1 MIYVPVYNTKI
12 KPLRNAVV
20 KAGAKIGSKAATATV
35 AQKATVGIITV
46 ATAGAIGGGAYLSAH
61 KPNVESKQPA
71 KPAIT
76 QKVEEKKPEEKVEET
91 KPEETKPE
99 EQVEETK
106 PEENT
111 TTDNPSDPS
120 PAAHDHI
127 TPDTPAPENRGGGS
141 TEEPSQPSEPA
152 RHWGIVK
159 YGTPAHVETR
169 HLGTRYWAIVRNPDG
184 IQQPSVSY
192 GADARYASLAAAQAG
207 ETAKYGA
214 GTTVT
219 EGTSEEVT
227 EPYDVPA
234 TPDEYGWI
242 YD

>member
-1 MIYVPVYNTKI
+1 MRIHTVF
-12 KPLRNAVV
+12 KPLRNVV
-20 KAGAKIGSKAATATV
+20 AKAGTKIGTKAAAATV
-35 AQKATVGIITV
+35 AQKVTAGVVTV
-46 ATAGAIGGGAYLSAH
+46 ATAGAIGGGAYLSTH

-71 KPAIT
+71 KPAIE
-76 QKVEEKKPEEKVEET
+76 QKVDDKKPEET
-91 KPEETKPE
+91 KPEETKP
-99 EQVEETK
+99 EETK

-111 TTDNPSDPS
+111 TTDNPNDPS

-127 TPDTPAPENRGGGS
+127 TPDTPTPEQRSGGS
-141 TEEPSQPSEPA
+141 TEQPSEPSQPSEPA

-184 IQQPSVSY
+184 VQQPSVSY
-192 GADARYASLAAAQAG
+192 GADARYPSLAAAQAG

-214 GTTVT
+214 GTTVV

>member
-1 MIYVPVYNTKI
+1 MRIHTVF

-20 KAGAKIGSKAATATV
+20 KAGTKIGSKAAAATV
-35 AQKATVGIITV
+35 AQKVTAGVVTV
-46 ATAGAIGGGAYLSAH
+46 ATAGAIGGGAYLSTH
-61 KPNVESKQPA
+61 KPSVESKQPA

-76 QKVEEKKPEEKVEET
+76 QKAEET

-99 EQVEETK
+99 E
-106 PEENT
+106 NT
-111 TTDNPSDPS
+111 ATDNPSDPS

-127 TPDTPAPENRGGGS
+127 TPDTPTPEQRSGGS
-141 TEEPSQPSEPA
+141 TEQPSQPSQPSQPFEPA

-169 HLGTRYWAIVRNPDG
+169 HLGTRYWAIVHNPDG

>member
-1 MIYVPVYNTKI
+1 MRIHTVF
-12 KPLRNAVV
+12 KPLRNVIV
-20 KAGAKIGSKAATATV
+20 KAGTKIGAKAAAATV

-46 ATAGAIGGGAYLSAH
+46 ATAGAIGGGAYLSTH

-71 KPAIT
+71 KPAIE
-76 QKVEEKKPEEKVEET
+76 QKVDDKKPEEKAEET

-127 TPDTPAPENRGGGS
+127 TPDTPTPEQRSGGS
-141 TEEPSQPSEPA
+141 TEQPSEPSQPSEPA

-169 HLGTRYWAIVRNPDG
+169 HLGTRYWAIVHNPDG

>member
-1 MIYVPVYNTKI
+1 MRIHTVF
-12 KPLRNAVV
+12 KPLRNAVA
-20 KAGAKIGSKAATATV
+20 KAGTKIGAKAAAATV

-46 ATAGAIGGGAYLSAH
+46 ATAGAIGGGAYLSTH

-71 KPAIT
+71 KPTIE
-76 QKVEEKKPEEKVEET
+76 QKVDDKKPEET

-99 EQVEETK
+99 EQA
-106 PEENT
+106 

-184 IQQPSVSY
+184 VQQPSVSY

-214 GTTVT
+214 GTTVV

>member
-1 MIYVPVYNTKI
+1 MGRIHTVF

-20 KAGAKIGSKAATATV
+20 KAGTKIGSKAAAATV
-35 AQKATVGIITV
+35 AQKVTVGVVTV
-46 ATAGAIGGGAYLSAH
+46 ATAGAIGGGAYLSTH

-71 KPAIT
+71 KPAIE
-76 QKVEEKKPEEKVEET
+76 QKVEET

-127 TPDTPAPENRGGGS
+127 TPDTPAPEHRGGGS
-141 TEEPSQPSEPA
+141 TEEPSQPSEPS
-152 RHWGIVK
+152 RHWGVVK
-159 YGTPAHVETR
+159 AGTPAHVETR
-169 HLGTRYWAIVRNPDG
+169 HLGTRYFLNVYNPDG
-184 IQQPSVSY
+184 VQQGTVTY
-192 GADARYASLAAAQAG
+192 GADARYASRAAAQAG

-214 GTTVT
+214 GTTFMDS
-219 EGTSEEVT
+219 GSEEVT

>member
-1 MIYVPVYNTKI
+1 MRIHTVF
-12 KPLRNAVV
+12 KPLRNAVA
-20 KAGAKIGSKAATATV
+20 KAGTKIGTKAAAATV
-35 AQKATVGIITV
+35 AQKVTAGVVTV
-46 ATAGAIGGGAYLSAH
+46 ATAGAIGGGAYLSTH

-71 KPAIT
+71 KPAIE
-76 QKVEEKKPEEKVEET
+76 QKVDDKKPEET

-99 EQVEETK
+99 ETKPEETK

-111 TTDNPSDPS
+111 TTDNPNDPS

-127 TPDTPAPENRGGGS
+127 TPDTPTPEQRSGGS
-141 TEEPSQPSEPA
+141 TEQPSEPSQPSEPA

-184 IQQPSVSY
+184 VQQPSVSY
-192 GADARYASLAAAQAG
+192 GADARYPSLAAAQAG

-214 GTTVT
+214 GTTVV

>member
-1 MIYVPVYNTKI
+1 MRIYTVF
-12 KPLRNAVV
+12 KPLRNAVA
-20 KAGAKIGSKAATATV
+20 KAGTKISTKAAAATV
-35 AQKATVGIITV
+35 AQKVTAGVVTV
-46 ATAGAIGGGAYLSAH
+46 ATAGAIGGGAYLSTH
-61 KPNVESKQPA
+61 KPNVESKQPV

-76 QKVEEKKPEEKVEET
+76 QKVEEKKPEEKAEET

-99 EQVEETK
+99 E
-106 PEENT
+106 NA

-127 TPDTPAPENRGGGS
+127 TPDTPTPEQRSGGS
-141 TEEPSQPSEPA
+141 TEQPSQPSQPSEPS

-184 IQQPSVSY
+184 VQQPSVSY

-214 GTTVT
+214 GTTVV

-227 EPYDVPA
+227 EPYEVPA
-234 TPDEYGWI
+234 TPDECGWI

>member
-1 MIYVPVYNTKI
+1 MRIHTVF
-12 KPLRNAVV
+12 KPLRNAVA
-20 KAGAKIGSKAATATV
+20 KAGTKIGTKAAATTV
-35 AQKATVGIITV
+35 AQKVTVGVVTV
-46 ATAGAIGGGAYLSAH
+46 ATAGAIGGGAYLSTH

-71 KPAIT
+71 KPAIE
-76 QKVEEKKPEEKVEET
+76 QKVEEKKPEDKVEET
-91 KPEETKPE
+91 KPEEQTEETKPE
-99 EQVEETK
+99 EQTEETK

-141 TEEPSQPSEPA
+141 TEEPSQPSEPS

-184 IQQPSVSY
+184 VQQPSVTY
-192 GADARYASLAAAQAG
+192 GADALYASLAAAQAG

-219 EGTSEEVT
+219 EGTSE
-227 EPYDVPA
+227 
-234 TPDEYGWI
+234 
-242 YD
+242 

>member
-1 MIYVPVYNTKI
+1 MRIHTVF

-20 KAGAKIGSKAATATV
+20 KAGTKIGSKAAAATV
-35 AQKATVGIITV
+35 AQKVTVGVVTV
-46 ATAGAIGGGAYLSAH
+46 ATAGAIGGGAYLSTH

-71 KPAIT
+71 KPAIA

-111 TTDNPSDPS
+111 TTDNPNDPS

-127 TPDTPAPENRGGGS
+127 TPDTPTPEQRSGGS
-141 TEEPSQPSEPA
+141 TEQPSEPSQPSEPA

-169 HLGTRYWAIVRNPDG
+169 HLGTRYFLNVYNPDG
-184 IQQPSVSY
+184 VQQGTVTY
-192 GADARYASLAAAQAG
+192 GADARYASRAAAQAG

-214 GTTVT
+214 GTTFMDS
-219 EGTSEEVT
+219 GSEEVT